1 MPKAF
6 FSIASEE
13 IIIDFSFHFFFEIES
28 IILKLLKLKQYHHAY
43 TNALYNMLSTKFR
56 KELFGLVTPGI
67 RAMRTPDEELWTDP
81 LVTFQMGGN
90 NVCKSRYEQRVVVG
104 SCCTPHVLYV
114 KLKQK
119 K

>member
-1 MPKAF
+1 MATHKIHTVHVLLYRASIIVMPKAF

-13 IIIDFSFHFFFEIES
+13 IIIDFSFHFIFEIES

-67 RAMRTPDEELWTDP
+67 
-81 LVTFQMGGN
+81 
-90 NVCKSRYEQRVVVG
+90 
-104 SCCTPHVLYV
+104 
-114 KLKQK
+114 
-119 K
+119 